1 MCFCS
6 NKENYAYLT
15 TNTSTLH
22 VHLSVYH
29 FVYVCTSP
37 NKLIYNVY
45 MYMLNRQSLAVLTFP
60 TLFLISSWGTPLV

>member
-6 NKENYAYLT
+6 NEVNCAYLT

-29 FVYVCTSP
+29 FVYVYISP
-37 NKLIYNVY
+37 KKWIT
-45 MYMLNRQSLAVLTFP
+45 LNLQCLHVHTE
-60 TLFLISSWGTPLV
+60 